1 MRQSKSPEER
11 KLEIIHTAMSLFN
24 KKGFDHTSVEDIT
37 KTMNVAKGTFY
48 YYFKSKNEVV
58 DAIVDHALVGISKR
72 ANQLVNLNI
81 SSIKKLELLISGAL
95 NSDIT
100 DTIRDGLHQPKNRS
114 LHEQMNVKTIK
125 LLTPYISSIV
135 EQGIREGVMAVSF
148 VEDTVGFT
156 LTGIQ
161 FYLDELLFTW
171 SDEELSIKQ
180 THMIDFIE
188 RAFLIKKGTLF
199 KEE

>member
-11 KLEIIHTAMSLFN
+11 KLEIIHTAMSLFS

-37 KTMNVAKGTFY
+37 KAMNVAKGTFY
-48 YYFKSKNEVV
+48 YYFKSKNQVV
-58 DAIVDHALVGISKR
+58 DAIIDHTLVGINKR
-72 ANQLVNLNI
+72 ANQLINLNV
-81 SSIKKLELLISGAL
+81 SSIKKLELLIGGAL

-100 DTIRDGLHQPKNRS
+100 DKVRDGLHQPKNRS

-135 EQGIREGVMAVSF
+135 EQGISEGVMEVSHI
-148 VEDTVGFT
+148 EDTVGFT

-171 SDEELSIKQ
+171 SDEELCIKQ